1 MHVGLEW
8 LQILAG
14 AHGNATGA
22 TSRVYQITGKTID
35 FFSILL
41 RQIKDKY
48 KHKSSMEKQWQ
59 LDNYWLNPD
68 NFNVK

>member
-1 MHVGLEW
+1 MHVCLEW
-8 LQILAG
+8 LQILAD

-22 TSRVYQITGKTID
+22 TSRVLQITGKTID

-48 KHKSSMEKQWQ
+48 KYKSFMEK
-59 LDNYWLNPD
+59 
-68 NFNVK
+68 